1 MLDYGHD
8 CGHIDRVKC
17 VSKGKLKA
25 RMLEFFRDVEASGEP
40 LIVTDRGR
48 EVLVIQPIAGA
59 PAGSSSA
66 GMILSE
72 PATMFS
78 PKKPQVSEESLLEE
92 LRMLA
97 TPVVPISESELMAPL
112 PLVDWE
118 VEREDDRNP
127 WS

>member
-1 MLDYGHD
+1 
-8 CGHIDRVKC
+8 VKC

-72 PATMFS
+72 PATMVS

-112 PLVDWE
+112 PLADWE